1 MQIARVPIQWEIL
14 KVLIE
19 EAVKLLEDILEIHF
33 PESTWR
39 QSVGCIVFVFL
50 SQKEQEAF
58 RCD

>member
-1 MQIARVPIQWEIL
+1 MKIARVPIQWEIL

-50 SQKEQEAF
+50 SQKEQ
-58 RCD
+58 